1 MQKPYCVA
9 DDTFVIPMYVPIPG
23 HGFAYLSAMVIR
35 GKEPV
40 LVETGSSVHRAEY
53 FDAAFSI
60 VEPKDVRWI
69 FLSHDDRDH
78 SGNLMQVLD
87 RCPNATLVTTFV
99 AVGRM
104 TEYKLPPNRM
114 QWVNDGQS
122 WSIGDRTLAAIAP
135 PLFDGPGTRG
145 LWDARSGVY
154 YSADC
159 FGSLVPSECEEIG
172 DIPRKSWEDGF
183 AFFNRVNHSWHQFAD
198 MTKLEQVVERLR
210 RLEPRTL
217 VTAHGPYA
225 RGRSKEL
232 LQRIVEVAKME
243 PVELPGQKDLE
254 AILAGPRPVQQAQA
268 DHER

>member
-1 MQKPYCVA
+1 MQKPYRVA
-9 DDTFVIPMYVPIPG
+9 DDTFVIPLSVPIPG
-23 HGFAYLSAMVIR
+23 HGLAYLSTMVIR
-35 GKEPV
+35 GTEPV
-40 LVETGSSVHRAEY
+40 LVETGSAVHRSAY
-53 FDAAFSI
+53 FEAVFSI

-87 RCPNATLVTTFV
+87 RCPNATLVTTFI

-104 TEYKLPPNRM
+104 TENRLPWNRM
-114 QWVNDGQS
+114 RWVNDGES
-122 WSIGDRTLAAIAP
+122 WSVGDRALEAIAP

-145 LWDARSGVY
+145 LWDAESGVY

-172 DIPRKSWEDGF
+172 DISREAWEHGF
-183 AFFNRVNHSWHQFAD
+183 AFFNRLNHPWHQFAD
-198 MTKLEQVVERLR
+198 MTKLERMVERLR
-210 RLEPRTL
+210 RLEPRTI

-225 RGRSKEL
+225 RGRSGEL

-243 PVELPGQKDLE
+243 PVELPGQNDLE
-254 AILAGPRPVQQAQA
+254 AMMAR
-268 DHER
+268 

>member
-9 DDTFVIPMYVPIPG
+9 DDIFVLPMHVPIPG

-40 LVETGSSVHRAEY
+40 LVETGSVVHRTEY
-53 FDAAFSI
+53 LDAAFSL

-78 SGNLMQVLD
+78 SGNLMQVLES
-87 RCPNATLVTTFV
+87 CPNATLVTTFV

-114 QWVNDGQS
+114 RWVNDGES

-145 LWDARSGVY
+145 LWDAKSGVY

-159 FGSLVPSECEEIG
+159 FGSLVSSECEEIG
-172 DIPRKSWEDGF
+172 DIPRESWEHGF

-232 LQRIVEVAKME
+232 FQRIVEVAKME

-254 AILAGPRPVQQAQA
+254 AILAGPRPVQQAHA

>member
-1 MQKPYCVA
+1 MQKPYLVA
-9 DDTFVIPMYVPIPG
+9 DETFVIPMYVPIPD
-23 HGFAYLSAMVIR
+23 HGLAYLSAMVIR
-35 GKEPV
+35 GKESV
-40 LVETGSSVHRAEY
+40 LVETGSAVHRDEY
-53 FDAAFSI
+53 FQAAFSI

-87 RCPNATLVTTFV
+87 HCPNATLVTTFM

-104 TEYKLPPNRM
+104 TEYQLPLNRM
-114 QWVNDGQS
+114 RWVNDGES
-122 WSIGDRTLAAIAP
+122 WNVGDRTLQAFAP

-145 LWDARSGVY
+145 LWDAKSGMY

-172 DIPRKSWEDGF
+172 EIPREEWEHGF
-183 AFFNRVNHSWHQFAD
+183 SFFNRVNFSWHELVD
-198 MTKLEQVVERLR
+198 MAKLERVTERLR
-210 RLEPRTL
+210 RLEPRTI

-232 LQRIVEVAKME
+232 LQRIIEVAKME
-243 PVELPGQKDLE
+243 PLELPGQKDLE
-254 AILAGPRPVQQAQA
+254 AMLAEVVSRSDQGMV
-268 DHER
+268 